1 MIKLTLAI
9 LLVLAVSNYG
19 SGRLITDFMIS
30 DGIYNATATGG
41 SDSSDSVS
49 GLGASTVTCEPPY
62 GFLPCTTELPGLI
75 LLVVVYQYLLSLGQK
90 YVSEG
95 SDLFFQTFG
104 PGAFGASLF
113 HFIGTIPQIALI
125 LVSRLSGDEQNA
137 KAQAGIG
144 MSILA
149 GGAVTNLT
157 LTWGIAVA
165 LASYNFSDA
174 PATIDTTVQLK
185 KPSRLMGSGVITDV
199 DTSYTARIVLISV
212 IPLLILQLT
221 NVVRSSSGSH
231 LIVLVSLII
240 TVLLLIS
247 YNLYQIFQPWIQK
260 RRFEYLTQKF
270 VKDKL
275 QVLLTSNGKPNARL
289 IRQIF
294 HGIDKNKDGFISPTE
309 LRVLI
314 IGIKLEDD
322 GFIRGDYADKV
333 KEAFDITGD
342 SNINEEEFVAGLSKY
357 LINAQQPAN
366 RKVQKVPNTVSPN
379 LNLNSD
385 KKCTDEGQSLL
396 VQGTSVPRNEEPWKN
411 YIKAAYFIFLGTA
424 ISVLLALPLI
434 QSAVAVA
441 TAANIPSF
449 FIPYV
454 VIPLTLAT
462 RSAGRT
468 ISSAKMKTP
477 ESISL
482 TLSQIYGSVFVGN
495 VMGLTTF
502 LAVVYIRDIAV
513 DASAEFL
520 VAIVICTGMGVFTGF
535 RTTFPL
541 WTSYLAILMYPISLV
556 TLYLLTSVLGWS

>member
-1 MIKLTLAI
+1 MIKLALAI
-9 LLVLAVSNYG
+9 LLFLALTHYG
-19 SGRLITDFMIS
+19 SARCIADLMIS
-30 DGIYNATATGG
+30 DAIYNATTTAAAAA
-41 SDSSDSVS
+41 VPM
-49 GLGASTVTCEPPY
+49 LGASTVTCEPPY

-75 LLVVVYQYLLSLGQK
+75 FLVVVYQYLLSLGQK

-104 PGAFGASLF
+104 PGVFGASLF

-125 LVSRLSGDEQNA
+125 LVSRLSGDAKNA

-157 LTWGIAVA
+157 LTWGVAVG
-165 LASYNFSDA
+165 LASYKFSQA

-185 KPSRLMGSGVITDV
+185 KPSRLTGSGVITDI
-199 DTSYTARIVLISV
+199 DTSYTARIVMISV

-221 NVVRSSSGSH
+221 NVVSSSSGSH
-231 LIVLVSLII
+231 LIVLISLIV
-240 TVLLLIS
+240 TLGLLIS

-275 QVLLTSNGKPNARL
+275 QVLLTSNGRPNAQL

-294 HGIDKNKDGFISPTE
+294 HGIDKNKDGYISPAE

-333 KEAFDITGD
+333 KEAFDMSGD

-357 LINAQQPAN
+357 LLNAQQPAF
-366 RKVQKVPNTVSPN
+366 RPVQKVPNTN
-379 LNLNSD
+379 GN
-385 KKCTDEGQSLL
+385 EGQSLL
-396 VQGTSVPRNEEPWKN
+396 VQGNSAPSAEDPWKN
-411 YIKAAYFIFLGTA
+411 YIKAAYLILLGTA

-434 QSAVAVA
+434 QSVVGVA
-441 TAANIPSF
+441 TATKIPPF

-454 VIPLTLAT
+454 VIPLTLAS
-462 RSAGRT
+462 RSVGRT
-468 ISSAKMKTP
+468 ISSAKQKTP

-482 TLSQIYGSVFVGN
+482 TLSQIYGSVFMSN
-495 VMGLTTF
+495 MMGLTTF
-502 LAVVYIRDIAV
+502 LLVVFVRDIPV

-535 RTTFPL
+535 RTAFPL
-541 WTSYLAILMYPISLV
+541 WTSYLVILMYPISLV
-556 TLYLLTSVLGWS
+556 TLYVLTTVLGWS